1 MKLAA
6 LLLTLP
12 LSACGFCMEHERV
25 CALPIAVGMVI
36 AAGHVASSPPE
47 STARTPTNPIVRA
60 KP

>member
-25 CALPIAVGMVI
+25 CAGVIAAGMIV

-47 STARTPTNPIVRA
+47 STIKGS

>member
-47 STARTPTNPIVRA
+47 STIKGS